1 MANLPV
7 NRIKKKNIMSY
18 HGDLC
23 IVLECVVRTPPNNAS
38 YVQME
43 LRSIKTGAKIPVRC
57 GIGVSF
63 EVFDNSIKQLELSY
77 QADGNYVFSDPNT
90 FEEYYVSEV
99 SLEESKEFLIPGTS
113 YMVLFVEEK
122 PVTVD
127 LPPPSPSKSWKPRP
141 PSKAT
146 PPVTSRRPS
155 RARTASKST
164 SRSSSSRARRSRSA
178 PRIRNTSAA
187 LKPPLQA
194 IRGPRLAGVLFWAEG
209 A

>member
-1 MANLPV
+1 MRRLVFAFNPMATLPV

-18 HGDLC
+18 NGELC
-23 IVLECVVRTPPNNAS
+23 IVLECLVRTPPNNAS

-63 EVFDNSIKQLELSY
+63 EVFDNSNKSLELSY

-90 FEEYYVSEV
+90 FEEFYISES

-113 YMVLFVEEK
+113 YMVLFVEDR

-127 LPPPSPSKSWKPRP
+127 LPPSVTVKVLEAPPAVKGDTAGNVQKS
-141 PSKAT
+141 
-146 PPVTSRRPS
+146 VTCENGLTVNVPLFIKEGEMIKVSTENKEYLG
-155 RARTASKST
+155 RA
-164 SRSSSSRARRSRSA
+164 
-178 PRIRNTSAA
+178 
-187 LKPPLQA
+187 
-194 IRGPRLAGVLFWAEG
+194 
-209 A
+209 

>member
-1 MANLPV
+1 MFALTPMANLPV

-18 HGDLC
+18 NGELC

-90 FEEYYVSEV
+90 FEEFYVSEV

-127 LPPPSPSKSWKPRP
+127 LPPSVTVEVLEAP
-141 PSKAT
+141 PAVKGDTAGNVQKT
-146 PPVTSRRPS
+146 VTCENGLQVNVPLFIKEGEMIKVSTENKEYLG
-155 RARTASKST
+155 RA
-164 SRSSSSRARRSRSA
+164 
-178 PRIRNTSAA
+178 
-187 LKPPLQA
+187 
-194 IRGPRLAGVLFWAEG
+194 
-209 A
+209 

>member
-1 MANLPV
+1 MRRLVFAFNPMATLPV

-18 HGDLC
+18 NGELC
-23 IVLECVVRTPPNNAS
+23 IVLECLVRTPPNNAS

-63 EVFDNSIKQLELSY
+63 EVFDNSNKSLELSY

-90 FEEYYVSEV
+90 FEEFYISES

-113 YMVLFVEEK
+113 YMVLFVEDR

-127 LPPPSPSKSWKPRP
+127 LPPSVTVKVLEAPPAVKGDTAGHVQKS
-141 PSKAT
+141 
-146 PPVTSRRPS
+146 VTCENGLTVNVPLFIKEGEMIKVSTENKEYLG
-155 RARTASKST
+155 RA
-164 SRSSSSRARRSRSA
+164 
-178 PRIRNTSAA
+178 
-187 LKPPLQA
+187 
-194 IRGPRLAGVLFWAEG
+194 
-209 A
+209 

>member
-18 HGDLC
+18 NGELC

-127 LPPPSPSKSWKPRP
+127 LPPSVIVEVLEAP
-141 PSKAT
+141 PAVKGDTAGNVQKT
-146 PPVTSRRPS
+146 VTCENGLQVNVPLFIKQGEKIKVSTENKEYLG
-155 RARTASKST
+155 RA
-164 SRSSSSRARRSRSA
+164 
-178 PRIRNTSAA
+178 
-187 LKPPLQA
+187 
-194 IRGPRLAGVLFWAEG
+194 
-209 A
+209 

>member
-1 MANLPV
+1 VSALTPMANLPV

-18 HGDLC
+18 NGELC

-127 LPPPSPSKSWKPRP
+127 LPPSVIVEVLEAP
-141 PSKAT
+141 PAVKGDTAGNVQKT
-146 PPVTSRRPS
+146 VTCENGLQVNVPLFIKQGEKIKVSTENKEYLG
-155 RARTASKST
+155 RA
-164 SRSSSSRARRSRSA
+164 
-178 PRIRNTSAA
+178 
-187 LKPPLQA
+187 
-194 IRGPRLAGVLFWAEG
+194 
-209 A
+209 

>member
-1 MANLPV
+1 MRRLVFAFNPMATLPV

-18 HGDLC
+18 NGELC
-23 IVLECVVRTPPNNAS
+23 IVLECLVRTPPNNAS

-63 EVFDNSIKQLELSY
+63 EVFDNSNKSLELSY

-90 FEEYYVSEV
+90 FEEFYISEA

-113 YMVLFVEEK
+113 YMVLFVEDR

-127 LPPPSPSKSWKPRP
+127 LPPSVTVKVLEAPPAVKGDTAGNVQKS
-141 PSKAT
+141 
-146 PPVTSRRPS
+146 VTCENGLTVNVPLFIKEGEMIKVSTENKEYLG
-155 RARTASKST
+155 RA
-164 SRSSSSRARRSRSA
+164 
-178 PRIRNTSAA
+178 
-187 LKPPLQA
+187 
-194 IRGPRLAGVLFWAEG
+194 
-209 A
+209 